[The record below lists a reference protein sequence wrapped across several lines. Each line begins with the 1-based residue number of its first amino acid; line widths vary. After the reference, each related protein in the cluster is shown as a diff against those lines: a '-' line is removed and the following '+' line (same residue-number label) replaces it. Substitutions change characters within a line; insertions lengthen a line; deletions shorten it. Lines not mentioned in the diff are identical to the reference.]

1 MPNWCSNT
9 IEIQGTKEQV
19 NKFVSFLDE
28 QSGKEW
34 FDFFHPCPQ
43 ELKDVGDVS
52 LTAPVNEDLFEKYGA
67 SDWYTWSA
75 NNWGT
80 KWNCDAQDW
89 IKVESPNGD
98 EASVSFW
105 FDSPWG
111 PPIAL
116 YQFIESNFTL
126 QVTASYL
133 EEGMQFVGQFVDG
146 EDDYY
151 EYTDLESLEDI
162 PESLVEEWNLVDS
175 LESREEWDDE

>member
-1 MPNWCSNT
+1 MPNWCSNSIT
-9 IEIQGTKEQV
+9 ITSNKE
-19 NKFVSFLDE
+19 NIDNFEAFLTE
-28 QSGKEW
+28 KNGKEW
-34 FDFFHPCPQ
+34 FDFFLPCPE
-43 ELKDVGDVS
+43 ELRDVDSPNKNKDTDA
-52 LTAPVNEDLFEKYGA
+52 LLEKYGHV
-67 SDWYTWSA
+67 DWYSWSVE
-75 NNWGT
+75 NWGT

-133 EEGMQFVGQFVDG
+133 EEGMCFVGKDVYSNG
-146 EDDYY
+146 ALRNAVCYED
-151 EYTDLESLEDI
+151 
-162 PESLVEEWNLVDS
+162 PNKEEWKELATAEFNW
-175 LESREEWDDE
+175 EPYEE

>member
-9 IEIQGTKEQV
+9 IEIQGTKEQI
-19 NKFVSFLDE
+19 NKFVSFLE
-28 QSGKEW
+28 EKNGKEW
-34 FDFFHPCPQ
+34 FDFFNPTPA
-43 ELKDVGDVS
+43 ELK
-52 LTAPVNEDLFEKYGA
+52 EDG
-67 SDWYTWSA
+67 WYTW
-75 NNWGT
+75 NVDNWGT

-89 IKVESPNGD
+89 ISIFNPNED

-105 FDSPWG
+105 FDSAWA

-116 YQFIESNFTL
+116 YEYIESNTQL
-126 QVTASYL
+126 TVTASYL

-146 EDDYY
+146 EDEYY

-162 PESLVEEWNLVDS
+162 PENLVEEWNLIDS

>member
-52 LTAPVNEDLFEKYGA
+52 LTAPVNEELFEKYGA

-116 YQFIESNFTL
+116 YQFRSCAPNLI
-126 QVTASYL
+126 VPAP
-133 EEGMQFVGQFVDG
+133 GMKTVITGFLKDNGYVVKPLGSMLKISTKRQ
-146 EDDYY
+146 
-151 EYTDLESLEDI
+151 
-162 PESLVEEWNLVDS
+162 
-175 LESREEWDDE
+175 SRNIYSCSRRH